1 LLGPLIDKLG
11 ETNKTN
17 LIANYLA
24 QAESVASLIEQTIP
38 VNYQQDSLDL
48 LGSID
53 ATLAALDA
61 SSQSAEAII
70 ADAVRAGSDRTA
82 AGLGAVIAALTGN
95 TIPAFAAGGMHSGGV
110 RLVGENGPELEVTG
124 PSRIFNASQTRGMLG
139 GGNTA
144 RLEALVER
152 QSKQL
157 EALHAEL
164 RAINIHGATTADATR
179 HMDRQ
184 GVLVYTDPAEPLDNK
199 VAV

>member
-1 LLGPLIDKLG
+1 M
-11 ETNKTN
+11 
-17 LIANYLA
+17 NYE
-24 QAESVASLIEQTIP
+24 AESLS
-38 VNYQQDSLDL
+38 L

-53 ATLAALDA
+53 VALAELDTNT
-61 SSQSAEAII
+61 AILKNAI
-70 ADAVRAGSDRTA
+70 DAGTNTSA
-82 AGLGAVIAALTGN
+82 AGLRAIVTQLGGV
-95 TIPAFAAGGMHSGGV
+95 PAFAGGGYDSGGV
-110 RLVGENGPELEVTG
+110 RIVGENGPELEVTG